1 MFHEI
6 LLSLRRD
13 VIGVYR
19 VKLLKAIIL
28 KFIKK
33 KKKGAQNHK
42 NNMLSTTLIPYEKY
56 IQQCCISI
64 VEHCGISLASIKA
77 QQKLVSVTT
86 ILYGR
91 SVKHSVEEIFILIWD
106 FPSFFMASVS
116 LTSLLST
123 KYSTKEE

>member
-1 MFHEI
+1 
-6 LLSLRRD
+6 
-13 VIGVYR
+13 
-19 VKLLKAIIL
+19 
-28 KFIKK
+28 
-33 KKKGAQNHK
+33 
-42 NNMLSTTLIPYEKY
+42 MLSTTLIPYEKY

-123 KYSTKEE
+123 KYSTKNKMLLREKSYSYCHNYRQTIFYLV